1 MQILL
6 QEKEVA
12 GLGKLPKGVVIQCLT
27 GDLWVTC
34 EGDNNDHILHVGH
47 EYTVTDRGTIV
58 VMAQSEARMSLSWPQ
73 GKGCSEAL
81 VPVLQN

>member
-6 QEKEVA
+6 QDKEVA

-34 EGDNNDHILHVGH
+34 EGDNNDHVLRIGH
-47 EYTVTDRGTIV
+47 EYTVTARGAIV
-58 VMAQSEARMSLSWPQ
+58 VMAQSEARMSLSWPA
-73 GKGCSEAL
+73 GRVRGEAL
-81 VPVLQN
+81 LPAPQH

>member
-6 QEKEVA
+6 QNKEVA

-34 EGDNNDHILHVGH
+34 EGDNNDHILHIGH
-47 EYTVTDRGTIV
+47 EYTVTDRGAVV
-58 VMAQSEARMSLSWPQ
+58 VMAQSDARMSLKWPA
-73 GKGCSEAL
+73 GKQEGKAL
-81 VPVLQN
+81 VPVMQN

>member
-6 QEKEVA
+6 QNKEVA

-34 EGDNNDHILHVGH
+34 EGDNNDHILHIGN
-47 EYTVTDRGTIV
+47 EYIVTDSGAIV
-58 VMAQSEARMSLSWPQ
+58 VMAQSDASMRLKWPE
-73 GKGCSEAL
+73 GKKHSEAL
-81 VPVLQN
+81 VPVLQS